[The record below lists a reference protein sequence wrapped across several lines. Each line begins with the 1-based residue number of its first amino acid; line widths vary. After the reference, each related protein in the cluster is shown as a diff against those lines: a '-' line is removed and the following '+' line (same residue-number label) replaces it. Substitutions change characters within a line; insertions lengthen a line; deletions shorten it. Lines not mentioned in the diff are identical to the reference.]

1 MTKNKEVKMVK
12 CPGCSL
18 ELPEDDPRA
27 QMRHM
32 DEAHPD
38 IIAQRLKE
46 AGIPYNVTIRIR

>member
-1 MTKNKEVKMVK
+1 MKKKEAKMVK

-18 ELPEDDPRA
+18 EFPEDDLHA

-32 DEAHPD
+32 DEVHPD

-46 AGIPYNVTIRIR
+46 ARIPCTVTARMR